1 MKRILALGSL
11 LLVLISCEKEKVIVG
26 DSERLRFMEQ
36 EILAMIQ
43 DKACQGERV
52 CGTVAFGSKPC
63 GGPWKYLIYSL
74 PPADVEVLKEKVED
88 YNLLEAEVN
97 SREGKISD
105 CVALTPPAVTCL
117 DGQCKAVE

>member
-11 LLVLISCEKEKVIVG
+11 LMFLVACEKEKVIVG

-43 DKACQGERV
+43 DKSCQGERI
-52 CGTVAFGSKPC
+52 CGTIAFGSKPC

-74 PPADVEVLKEKVED
+74 TPAEVEVLREKVED
-88 YNLLEAEVN
+88 YNVLEAEVN
-97 SREGKISD
+97 HREGKISD
-105 CVALTPPAVTCL
+105 CFMVSPPPVTCL
-117 DGQCKAVE
+117 DGKCGSIE

>member
-1 MKRILALGSL
+1 MKRILALGSV

-36 EILAMIQ
+36 EILALIQ

-52 CGTVAFGSKPC
+52 CGSIAFGSKPC

-74 PPADVEVLKEKVED
+74 TPADVEVLKEKVED

-105 CVALTPPAVTCL
+105 CVAVTPPAVTCL
-117 DGQCKAVE
+117 DGTCGPMK

>member
-11 LLVLISCEKEKVIVG
+11 LVFLVACEKEKVIVG

-43 DKACQGERV
+43 DKACQGERI
-52 CGTVAFGSKPC
+52 CGTIAFGSKPC

-74 PPADVEVLKEKVED
+74 TPAEVEVLREKVED
-88 YNLLEAEVN
+88 YNVLEAEVN
-97 SREGKISD
+97 KREGKISD
-105 CVALTPPAVTCL
+105 CVVVTPPAVTCL
-117 DGQCKAVE
+117 DGKCGSIE